1 MRNLIKKKMIDS
13 GRDDFVNY
21 LAELLG
27 ISKQA
32 ASVKLNGYGKF
43 NEKDISILT
52 IKLGFTADELK
63 KAVTKE

>member
-1 MRNLIKKKMIDS
+1 MRNLIKKKMVDS

-32 ASVKLNGYGKF
+32 ASTKLNGGGKF

-52 IKLGFTADELK
+52 MKLGFTAEELK

>member
-32 ASVKLNGYGKF
+32 ASAKLNGGGKF

-52 IKLGFTADELK
+52 MKLGFTADELK

>member
-21 LAELLG
+21 LAELLS

-32 ASVKLNGYGKF
+32 ASTKLNGGGKF
-43 NEKDISILT
+43 NEKDIGILT

>member
-21 LAELLG
+21 LAELLS

-32 ASVKLNGYGKF
+32 ASTKLNGGGKF

-63 KAVTKE
+63 KAITKE